1 MLRARPASPHRRTG
15 RAVFLFAALAL
26 SACKGSETAGGG
38 SSDIGGTIVFSTP
51 SDAQTMLPPL
61 IVNVIDRTVTDLLY
75 DRLADISD
83 DMNTTGDKTFKPQL
97 AERWDWSAD
106 SLSIAFHINPRAKW
120 HDGQPVRAADV
131 RYSVQLYKDPA
142 LGTSA
147 TPLIANIDSASV
159 RDSLTAVVHFKR
171 HTPTQFYD
179 MVYQVLILPQHVL
192 ASTPVSQMK
201 TADIG
206 RKGIGSGRFRLAKW
220 EPGQRIELVADTANY
235 RGRPKLDR
243 VIWSIAPD
251 FNAAVTRFMS
261 GEADVF
267 DQLRPEQIARLA
279 GDTARR
285 IVRYPTFQYTYLWFN
300 EANPAALGQ
309 PHPLLG
315 DRAVRRALTMA
326 VDRRAMLRNVFDT
339 LGQMLYGPFP
349 NTVDVADSTLAQI
362 PYDTVKARALLDSA
376 GWIPG
381 TDGVRSK
388 NGRRLEFAITTPNSS
403 AARKQYVVLLQEAF
417 KLVGAAVRID
427 EGDFATFSAKQNDHK
442 FDAIMALYATDPDV
456 SGFKQTW
463 STAGMA
469 KDGANFGDY
478 SNPKVDAL
486 LDSATTTFDPSRKK
500 DYARRAFEMIIQDA
514 AGIWLYAPPTIAGVH
529 KRIRTAPMRADGYWA
544 HLADWY
550 IPAGE
555 RSARDRIGLRPTQ

>member
-1 MLRARPASPHRRTG
+1 MLRARPASPHRSIR
-15 RAVFLFAALAL
+15 RATFLFAALAL
-26 SACKGSETAGGG
+26 TACKGTETAGGG
-38 SSDIGGTIVFSTP
+38 SGDVGGTIVFATP
-51 SDAQTMLPPL
+51 ADAQTMLPPL
-61 IVNVIDRTVTDLLY
+61 IVNVTDRTITDLLY
-75 DRLADISD
+75 DRLADIGD
-83 DMNTTGDKTFKPQL
+83 DMNTTGDKTFTPQL

-106 SLSIAFHINPRAKW
+106 SLSIAFHLNPRAKW

-131 RYSVQLYKDPA
+131 RFSVQLFKDPS
-142 LGTSA
+142 LGTA
-147 TPLIANIDSASV
+147 TAPLIANIDSASV

-179 MVYQVLILPQHVL
+179 MVYQVPILPQHVL
-192 ASTPVSQMK
+192 GGTPAAQLK

-206 RKGIGSGRFRLAKW
+206 RRGIGSGRFRLAKW
-220 EPGQRIELVADTANY
+220 VPGQRIELVADTANY

-243 VIWSIAPD
+243 VIWSVAPD
-251 FNAAVTRFMS
+251 FNTAVTRFLS

-279 GDTARR
+279 GDTAHKL
-285 IVRYPTFQYTYLWFN
+285 VRYPTFQYTYLWFN
-300 EANPAALGQ
+300 LANPAALGQ
-309 PHPLLG
+309 PHPILG

-349 NTVDVADSTLAQI
+349 STLDVSDTTLAQI

-376 GWIPG
+376 GWVPG

-417 KLVGAAVRID
+417 KLVGAAVKID
-427 EGDFATFSAKQNDHK
+427 ESDFATFVAKQNDHK

-486 LDSATTTFDPSRKK
+486 LDSATATFDQSRKK
-500 DYARRAFEMIIQDA
+500 DYARRAFETIIQDA

-529 KRIRTAPMRADGYWA
+529 KRIHTAPMRADGYWA

-550 IPAGE
+550 IPAAE
-555 RSARDRIGLRPTQ
+555 RSARDRIGLRPTP